1 MKTKLLGRTG
11 VSVSELCFGTMS
23 FGGDADEATSAAMY
37 KAVRDAGINF
47 FDSANEYSKGKSE
60 EILGR
65 LVKGERDDLVI
76 TTKCFNPIRPDVNA
90 RGGSRRHIVQAVEAS
105 LRRLQTDRI
114 DVLFMHRYDTL
125 TPIEETMRALEDLVR
140 AGKVIYPAVSNWS
153 AWQTQ
158 RAVDIQER
166 NVWSRLQVIQPM
178 YSLVKRQAEVELLPM
193 AEANGIGVIPY
204 SPAAA
209 GLLSG
214 KYLGQ
219 ATGRLKTNK
228 MYEARYG
235 DAWMF
240 DVAEEYVAFCKERGL
255 HPVSTAIAWVGTHPA
270 VTAPI
275 IGARNVEQLKD
286 SLDAVNVKMTPDLR
300 GEITDL
306 SRTPA
311 PATDRSEELKPARS

>member
-23 FGGDADEATSAAMY
+23 FGGDADEATSGAMY

-47 FDSANEYSKGKSE
+47 FDSANEYNKGKSE

-65 LVKGERDDLVI
+65 LAKGHRDDLVI
-76 TTKCFNPIRPDVNA
+76 TTKCFNPIREDVNA

-105 LRRLQTDRI
+105 LKRLQTDRI
-114 DVLFMHRYDTL
+114 DVLFMHRYDVV
-125 TPIEETMRALEDLVR
+125 TPIDETMRALEDLVR

-158 RAVDIQER
+158 RAVDIQEH
-166 NVWSRLQVIQPM
+166 NNWARLQVIQPM

-193 AEANGIGVIPY
+193 AAANGIGCIPY

-214 KYLGQ
+214 KYFGQ

-240 DVAEEYVAFCKERGL
+240 EVAEKYTAFCKEKGL

-286 SLDAVNVKMTPDLR
+286 SLASVDVKMTPELR
-300 GEITDL
+300 AEIADL

-311 PATDRSEELKPARS
+311 PATDRSEEQKVVRA